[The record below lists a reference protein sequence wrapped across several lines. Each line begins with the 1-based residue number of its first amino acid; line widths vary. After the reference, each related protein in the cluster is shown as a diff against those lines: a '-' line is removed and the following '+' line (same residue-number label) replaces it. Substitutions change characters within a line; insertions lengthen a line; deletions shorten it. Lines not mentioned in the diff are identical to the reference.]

1 MEKANN
7 KLKLKLIIDKKSNKV
22 LFGEA
27 RRDLV
32 DLIFSLLALP
42 LGAITKLLAKD
53 AFVGSIGEVYD
64 SLSKINGTYILSY
77 GKQSSLLNPPL
88 VTPSDYKTNIFL
100 PPSTYQDTKDR
111 CLYICSSLAQAQ
123 PPPFACP
130 SSTFG
135 CIISAQAQPYVKSC
149 CPYISLVRG
158 TTCLGCG
165 KTMDSQT
172 EFKEP
177 KFDPVTVVEVS
188 SDVGKGC
195 VEGEV
200 TYSVMDD
207 LTMVPMST
215 LSSIALLNKFEIKD
229 LGSIQEITVTI
240 GFEEGLELVKASLE
254 SKAILTDV
262 FLKKN
267 HASNAWK
274 KICRPIMPTA
284 SRLRQE
290 DIDAISSQ
298 VLSSISSQILPSI
311 THINEQ
317 ITLAVRAIIGPS
329 CSYQAS
335 MPAPQNDE
343 DHDDNDDEG
352 H

>member
-1 MEKANN
+1 MEKGNN

-64 SLSKINGTYILSY
+64 SLSKINGTHILCY

-88 VTPSDYKTNIFL
+88 ATTSSYNSNFFL
-100 PPSTYQDTKDR
+100 PPSAFQDKKDR
-111 CLYICSSLAQAQ
+111 WFYICSSAYDIQM
-123 PPPFACP
+123 
-130 SSTFG
+130 
-135 CIISAQAQPYVKSC
+135 SC
-149 CPYISLVRG
+149 CPYVSRVEG

-165 KTMDSQT
+165 KIMDSQT
-172 EFKEP
+172 GFKDP
-177 KFDPVTVVEVS
+177 KFDTGTVVEVS
-188 SDVGKGC
+188 SDGKEC
-195 VEGEV
+195 VDGEV

-215 LSSIALLNKFEIKD
+215 LSSIALFSKFEIKD

-240 GFEEGLELVKASLE
+240 GFEEGLKLVKASLE
-254 SKAILTDV
+254 SKTVLTDV

-267 HASNAWK
+267 GASKSNA
-274 KICRPIMPTA
+274 
-284 SRLRQE
+284 
-290 DIDAISSQ
+290 
-298 VLSSISSQILPSI
+298 
-311 THINEQ
+311 
-317 ITLAVRAIIGPS
+317 
-329 CSYQAS
+329 
-335 MPAPQNDE
+335 
-343 DHDDNDDEG
+343 
-352 H
+352 